1 MPSPVL
7 YLEIFIIPCIQSS
20 ICSLCPICKIVL
32 CQDYILLNNQF
43 SLISVLGESSDGTLQ
58 FWYIKRSVLY
68 SLLQIPKK
76 SLKQILKKYP
86 IHKVFSKL
94 LLQKKLLYWYF
105 VLDNAMQFYRDHLD
119 KKGWFQVHNRD
130 KNSQKAV
137 YTEKMPY

>member
-7 YLEIFIIPCIQSS
+7 YLEIFIIPWIQSS

-68 SLLQIPKK
+68 SLLQILKK

-119 KKGWFQVHNRD
+119 KKG
-130 KNSQKAV
+130 
-137 YTEKMPY
+137 